1 MALYNVV
8 YMNERM
14 RELALQATVDKT
26 DEFGH
31 WIGNEFDP
39 EKFAELIVAE
49 CTGLLF
55 DESERLY
62 AYSSECDNMRES
74 DEAEVV
80 AEKCVD
86 MITMIEQH
94 FGVDRHR

>member
-1 MALYNVV
+1 
-8 YMNERM
+8 MNERIKQLEKQCWSH
-14 RELALQATVDKT
+14 RVDGVLV
-26 DEFGH
+26 DGH
-31 WIGNEFDP
+31 LHFDTK
-39 EKFAELIVAE
+39 KFAELIVKE
-49 CTGLLF
+49 CTTLLF

-86 MITMIEQH
+86 LITMIEQH
-94 FGVDRHR
+94 FGVEA